1 MVEPIAS
8 YMYCTH
14 PHSWFSGISGRCVA
28 VLLFGSV
35 GLRTQRGRSTP
46 TGSRPLG
53 HSSGVGQSV
62 QLSQPYPLGLTICVR
77 MWLSCSRYTTA
88 GLRDGHGDF
97 IVAGFQSLANEWS
110 SIALITPIFIHGKD
124 LLDEQSRKIASL
136 CEVSSPQELEV
147 LQPNTEAENIVIT
160 FQNEWQVI
168 PAENIVAAFQG
179 CDKTV
184 LAVSSTS
191 TEAQVFLEVLE
202 QGLDGVVLK
211 VEDMKE
217 VLKLKEYFDRRNE
230 VRTMLDLTKAT
241 ITRIEVV
248 GMGDRVC
255 VDLCSLMQP
264 GEGLLVGS
272 FARGLFLVHSECL
285 ETNYIA
291 SRPFRVNAGPVHAYV
306 AIPGGRT
313 CYLSE
318 LQAGKEVIVVD
329 RKGQQRT
336 LIVGRIKIE
345 SRPLILVEAKQEHS
359 GSETYSIFLQNAE
372 TVGFVCPLQENRSS
386 IPVTSLK
393 VGDEV
398 VIREQGGARHTGIE
412 IQEFIL
418 EK

>member
-1 MVEPIAS
+1 MAISSSSCTTTITKFSAS
-8 YMYCTH
+8 PLPPVRGGFPVST
-14 PHSWFSGISGRCVA
+14 CVA
-28 VLLFGSV
+28 MSRSAAADRNKASKLVWIWTESRHV
-35 GLRTQRGRSTP
+35 MTAAVERGWNTFIFRLEPRSTE
-46 TGSRPLG
+46 
-53 HSSGVGQSV
+53 
-62 QLSQPYPLGLTICVR
+62 
-77 MWLSCSRYTTA
+77 
-88 GLRDGHGDF
+88 
-97 IVAGFQSLANEWS
+97 LANEWS